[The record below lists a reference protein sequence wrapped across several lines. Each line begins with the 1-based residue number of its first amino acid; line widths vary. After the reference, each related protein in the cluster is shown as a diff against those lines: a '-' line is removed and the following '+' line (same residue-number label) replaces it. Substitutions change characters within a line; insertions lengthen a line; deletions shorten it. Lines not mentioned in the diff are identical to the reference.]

1 VKKSAIVVTGALGAV
16 IVLVIAFVVF
26 LAVTL

>member
-1 VKKSAIVVTGALGAV
+1 VKKSAIVVAGALGAV
-16 IVLVIAFVVF
+16 LVLLIAFVVF

>member
-1 VKKSAIVVTGALGAV
+1 VKKSVIVVTGALGAV
-16 IVLVIAFVVF
+16 LVLIVAFVVF

>member
-1 VKKSAIVVTGALGAV
+1 MKKSAIVVTGALGAV
-16 IVLVIAFVVF
+16 VVLVIAFVVF